1 MSIHTSFYRPISF
14 VILAALLPLTFM
26 PEASAAATTQLNKDV
41 AQMPVQAEEQ
51 SIIQLSKQK
60 WLWMADRNMDALESL
75 FHEKAQFVH
84 MGGTMDRAQELAVIK
99 SGGIHYKK
107 ADIHDV
113 SVNLLGDTAIVLNK
127 ITLLAVVGGKEVT
140 NPFVVTEVYLKHNN
154 QWALATLSFTR
165 LLSP

>member
-1 MSIHTSFYRPISF
+1 MSIHKLFFRPISF
-14 VILAALLPLTFM
+14 VMLAALLQLTFM
-26 PEASAAATTQLNKDV
+26 SEATAAATTQLNKDV
-41 AQMPVQAEEQ
+41 TQTPLQAEEQ
-51 SIIQLSKQK
+51 AIIQLSKQK
-60 WLWMADRNMDALESL
+60 WLWMADRNIDALESL

-84 MGGTMDRAQELAVIK
+84 MGGTMDRAQELSVIK

-113 SVNLLGDTAIVLNK
+113 SVNVMGDTAIVLNK

-140 NPFVVTEVYLKHNN
+140 NPFVVTEVYLKHHN

-165 LLSP
+165 LLTP

>member
-26 PEASAAATTQLNKDV
+26 PEASAADTAQVNKDV

-107 ADIHDV
+107 ADNV